1 MKKRNKKY
9 IPLAEKMQR
18 KMQAKLNHFYEFDMT
33 FCIEDVNYQINQWHD
48 ANHMPDDAYC
58 PEWLVIDT
66 YQQQDLIIALKM
78 QQVQSPEYWE
88 IAIASHFINADAT
101 DVHTINFYI
110 ELPTMSHEQLMSGCE
125 VKVNRGAGIKTRWKG
140 LQDEMI
146 DHWKNEGCPDGYE
159 LVKSETMLKAQAKFK
174 NAQMLNEHE
183 AMLKWRSEG
192 ALIARLKSF
201 GRLAA

>member
-1 MKKRNKKY
+1 
-9 IPLAEKMQR
+9 
-18 KMQAKLNHFYEFDMT
+18 
-33 FCIEDVNYQINQWHD
+33 
-48 ANHMPDDAYC
+48 
-58 PEWLVIDT
+58 
-66 YQQQDLIIALKM
+66 
-78 QQVQSPEYWE
+78 
-88 IAIASHFINADAT
+88 
-101 DVHTINFYI
+101 
-110 ELPTMSHEQLMSGCE
+110 MSGCE

-159 LVKSETMLKAQAKFK
+159 LVKSEAMLKAQAKFK

-192 ALIARLKSF
+192 TLIARLKSF